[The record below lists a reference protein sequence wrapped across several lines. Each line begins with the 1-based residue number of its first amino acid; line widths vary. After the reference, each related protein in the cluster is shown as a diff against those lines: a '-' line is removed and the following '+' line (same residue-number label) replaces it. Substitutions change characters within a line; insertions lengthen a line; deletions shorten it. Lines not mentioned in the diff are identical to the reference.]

1 MNNPKTV
8 GLVATIT
15 AIVVLFASHGTAFFG
30 SMEIAFNFLL
40 AISAKAPLGVGSFF
54 LSLFMAM
61 LVWLALQKW
70 TKEARNRWSRSTFID
85 IAAVAVGAYVS
96 YMQLPTS
103 NGILFGIMAG
113 LAAPHPARWSM
124 ALATYIGHK
133 LQDSGVMVKPPAAP
147 SPEKAE

>member
-15 AIVVLFASHGTAFFG
+15 AIVVLFAAHGTAFFN
-30 SMEIAFNFLL
+30 SLEIAFNFLL

-70 TKEARNRWSRSTFID
+70 TKEARNRWTRSTFID

-133 LQDSGVMVKPPAAP
+133 FQDAQALPAAALT
-147 SPEKAE
+147 PEKSE

>member
-8 GLVATIT
+8 GLLATLT
-15 AIVVLFASHGTAFFG
+15 AIVALFAVHGTAFFN
-30 SMEIAFNFLL
+30 SLDIAFNFLL

-61 LVWLALQKW
+61 LLWLALQKW
-70 TKEARNRWSRSTFID
+70 TKEARNRWTRSTFID
-85 IAAVAVGAYVS
+85 IATVAVGAYVS

-113 LAAPHPARWSM
+113 LAAPHPARWAM

-133 LQDSGVMVKPPAAP
+133 FEDGKMPTPSEGGV
-147 SPEKAE
+147 E